1 QTPTKWLVVTEKTAL
16 QEIQKK
22 LLQIISSRDI
32 L

>member
-1 QTPTKWLVVTEKTAL
+1 EKTAL